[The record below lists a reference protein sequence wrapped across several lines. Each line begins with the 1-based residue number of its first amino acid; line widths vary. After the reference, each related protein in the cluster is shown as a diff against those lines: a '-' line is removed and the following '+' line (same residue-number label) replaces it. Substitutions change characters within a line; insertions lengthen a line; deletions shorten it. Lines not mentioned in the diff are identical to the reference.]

1 MIRLA
6 PYLFA
11 VAFLAVPAPLL
22 AAQLSAYEALLSV
35 GRAKGNTMLASI
47 VEMRGVDGDP
57 QPVQWTLVFA
67 DANARGGVREFVVGS
82 KGVISERAPVR
93 PAGSAGPGGTMAAS
107 SLKLDSTGAFNTANK
122 QAADSKVGFSAVN
135 YRLNDLQGVPVW
147 NLRLFDAN
155 HLEVA
160 VLGISAKDGAVVS
173 PLRKSKT
180 QGAAVS
186 PSSSTRDDDRAVS
199 ERWVEGGGLVGHVT
213 RWSERTWN
221 ATTNKAADV
230 GQGVEA
236 FFVGHPEAKGD

>member
-6 PYLFA
+6 SCLLA
-11 VAFLAVPAPLL
+11 MAFWSVPAPLL

-35 GRAKGNTMLASI
+35 GREKGNTMLANI

-67 DANARGGVREFVVGS
+67 DANARGGIREFVVGS

-107 SLKLDSTGAFNTANK
+107 SLKLDSTGAFSTANK
-122 QAADSKVGFSAVN
+122 QAAESKVGFSAVS
-135 YRLNDLQGVPVW
+135 YRLNDLHGVPVW

-155 HLEVA
+155 HREVA
-160 VLGISAKDGAVVS
+160 VLGISAKDGTMVS
-173 PLRKSKT
+173 PLRKT
-180 QGAAVS
+180 QLAASS
-186 PSSSTRDDDRAVS
+186 PASSARDDDRPVS

-213 RWSERTWN
+213 RWSERTWSS
-221 ATTNKAADV
+221 TTNKAADV
-230 GQGVEA
+230 GHSVEA
-236 FFVGHPEAKGD
+236 FFVGHPEEKGD